1 MIDTACVRV
10 CVEVNYI
17 RYIYVNLHPQTA
29 FNADNIYAY
38 VHCVRHAA
46 GCVYLFSS
54 AYAEYSFF
62 SSDARAHPFFHSQIV
77 FRHVLYPLF
86 ACITSTVKIHA
97 E

>member
-62 SSDARAHPFFHSQIV
+62 PRMLALTPSFIPK
-77 FRHVLYPLF
+77 LYLDMCF
-86 ACITSTVKIHA
+86 IRCSRVSLQR
-97 E
+97 